1 MNKIAIEGIGM
12 TSQRTRDRL
21 TARLQQQGI
30 TNPQVLDV
38 IRSTPRHLFLDE
50 AMAHRAYEDVS
61 LPIGYGQTIS
71 QPYIVA
77 RMTELL
83 MEKSSLNRVLEIGTG
98 SGYQTSILAQ
108 LSKRVYSVERIK
120 ALQDRARDILRL
132 LKIYNVSCK
141 VADGGMG
148 WPANG
153 PFDAIL
159 SAAAP
164 EQVPQELLEQ
174 LDINGC
180 LISPVGN
187 AKKQQLLRVVRT
199 ENGFEQEII
208 EDVMFVPFLSGVVK

>member
-1 MNKIAIEGIGM
+1 M

-21 TARLQQQGI
+21 AQRLVQQGI
-30 TNPQVLDV
+30 SNLQVVDT
-38 IRSTPRHLFLDE
+38 IRNTSRHLFLDE

-61 LPIGYGQTIS
+61 LPIGFGQTIS

-83 MEKSSLNRVLEIGTG
+83 MEKSPMEKVLEIGTG

-108 LSKRVYSVERIK
+108 LSKRVFSVERIK
-120 ALQDRARDILRL
+120 PLQDKARDVLRL
-132 LKIYNVSCK
+132 LKIHNVQFA

-148 WPANG
+148 WPSKG

-164 EQVPQELLEQ
+164 EEVPEDLLEQ
-174 LDINGC
+174 LAVGGVLVC
-180 LISPVGN
+180 PVGN
-187 AKKQQLLRVVRT
+187 AKKQQLLRVVR
-199 ENGFEQEII
+199 EDGGYEQEII

>member
-1 MNKIAIEGIGM
+1 M

-21 TARLQQQGI
+21 AKRLVEQGI
-30 TNPQVLDV
+30 SNLQVVDV
-38 IRSTPRHLFLDE
+38 IRNTPRHLFLDE
-50 AMAHRAYEDVS
+50 ALSHRAYEDVS
-61 LPIGYGQTIS
+61 LPIGFGQTIS

-83 MEKSSLNRVLEIGTG
+83 MEKSPMQHVLEIGTG

-108 LSKRVYSVERIK
+108 VSKRVFSVERIK
-120 ALQDRARDILRL
+120 PLQDKARDVLRL
-132 LKIYNVSCK
+132 LKIHNVQCT

-148 WPANG
+148 WSSKG

-164 EQVPQELLEQ
+164 EQVPEDLLAQ
-174 LDINGC
+174 LAIGGV

-187 AKKQQLLRVVRT
+187 ANKQQLLRVVR
-199 ENGFEQEII
+199 EESGYEQEII
-208 EDVMFVPFLSGVVK
+208 EDVMFVPFLSGVVR